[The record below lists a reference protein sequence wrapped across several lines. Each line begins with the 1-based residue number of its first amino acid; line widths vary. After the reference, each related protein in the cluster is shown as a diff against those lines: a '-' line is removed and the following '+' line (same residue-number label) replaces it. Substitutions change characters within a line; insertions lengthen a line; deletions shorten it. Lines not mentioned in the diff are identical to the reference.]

1 MRQQGR
7 GGAGGEQ
14 RREAEA
20 EQAGWLAWHGMEF
33 RQGPER
39 PLSGANISKASE
51 AKQSK
56 WGQMG
61 ANGCHLDN

>member
-1 MRQQGR
+1 MVLEGSKDERR
-7 GGAGGEQ
+7 RPNKLAG
-14 RREAEA
+14 
-20 EQAGWLAWHGMEF
+20 WHGMEF